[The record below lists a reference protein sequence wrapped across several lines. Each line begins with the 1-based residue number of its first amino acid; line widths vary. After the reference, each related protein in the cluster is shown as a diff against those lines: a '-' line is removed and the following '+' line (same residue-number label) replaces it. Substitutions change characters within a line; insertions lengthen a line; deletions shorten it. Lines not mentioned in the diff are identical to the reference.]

1 MIPESILKSI
11 PETILEF
18 SRLYFDS
25 AKDIAEILD
34 GNQSSSPQENK
45 QIWEA
50 MSFLYA
56 YTYFYDRI
64 TSEQAPLY
72 LTLSVN
78 LNFDKPAEV
87 MHWCET
93 SIPQYQDIFCQI
105 ELNGGSGRTIFV
117 YNLLEPQLKKKKE
130 FTEADML
137 DMGMMFKATGL
148 WSEIKQ
154 YLAKTFIPRF
164 NEIYKMENSCE
175 SPWNPDED
183 PLCSIYIP

>member
-11 PETILEF
+11 PKTILEF

-25 AKDIAEILD
+25 AKDIAKILD
-34 GNQSSSPQENK
+34 GGNLSSPQGNK

-78 LNFDKPAEV
+78 LNFDQPAEV
-87 MHWCET
+87 MHWCEN

-105 ELNGGSGRTIFV
+105 EFNGGSGRTIFA
-117 YNLLEPQLKKKKE
+117 YNLLDPQLGKKKE
-130 FTEADML
+130 FTDSDML
-137 DMGMMFKATGL
+137 DMDMMLKATGV
-148 WSEIKQ
+148 WSDIKQ
-154 YLAKTFIPRF
+154 YLAKTFIPKF
-164 NEIYKMENSCE
+164 NEIYKKENSRE
-175 SPWNPDED
+175 SSWNPDED